1 MSFCAN
7 CGAAVEPGTAAC
19 PACGAPQGAATAAPA
34 AATAGPAPAAAAA
47 PVSTLL
53 NLARGA
59 KGLALLFFLLP
70 WVTVSCA
77 GRELQSVTGLQLATG
92 KAPPMAA
99 NGIPGAG
106 PAVGPDAAAQAFSP
120 EIAVIAAALLIVA
133 GLAATFLLPRRRA
146 ALAGMV
152 AAALAAALIVFEVFV
167 RVMSAAE
174 AEIRARMAGPTNGG
188 GGLAAEFQ
196 REVRRQLEPVANAI
210 SVDPALGFWLTLIAL
225 IAAVVLLALV
235 LNRPAET

>member
-1 MSFCAN
+1 MSVCAN
-7 CGAAVEPGTAAC
+7 CGASLAPGAKAC
-19 PACGAPQGAATAAPA
+19 PTCGTRV
-34 AATAGPAPAAAAA
+34 AATAGPAPSAAGA

-59 KGLALLFFLLP
+59 KGIALLCFLLP

-77 GRELQSVTGLQLATG
+77 GREFQSVTGLQLATG
-92 KAPPMAA
+92 SAPPIAA

-106 PAVGPDAAAQAFSP
+106 PATGSAAESFSP

-152 AAALAAALIVFEVFV
+152 SAAVAAALLVFEMFV
-167 RVMSAAE
+167 VVMGAAD
-174 AEIRARMAGPTNGG
+174 AEIRARSAGPTTGG
-188 GGLAAEFQ
+188 GGLGAEFR
-196 REVRRQLEPVANAI
+196 REVRRQLEPFTEAI
-210 SVDPALGFWLTLIAL
+210 SVDPAIGFWLTLIAL
-225 IAAVVLLALV
+225 IAAFVLLGLV
-235 LNRPAET
+235 LNRPARTSGP